1 MSDEQKIRLLLV
13 DDQTLL
19 RRGLAGLLNRNPDM
33 AVVGEAE
40 NGQQALEVVDA
51 VDPDVILM
59 DVRMPVMDGVA
70 ATRELVKRGTR
81 AGIIILTTF
90 DDDEYIFEGL
100 TAGARG
106 YLLKDAEYDELSQA
120 IRVVARGEALLQP
133 QVTSRV
139 LREFSRLA
147 GNGAGAAAKPKQQR
161 QPLAEPLT
169 DRETEVLRLI
179 VSGATNQDIAETL
192 HIGLGT
198 VKHHVRAIFGKLGAR
213 DRVQA
218 VLIAQELDL
227 V

>member
-1 MSDEQKIRLLLV
+1 MTDAPIRILLV

-19 RRGLAGLLNRNPDM
+19 RRGLVGLLNRNPDM
-33 AVVGEAE
+33 TVVGEAE
-40 NGQQALEVVDA
+40 NGQQALEA
-51 VDPDVILM
+51 AASLDPDVILM

-70 ATRELVKRGTR
+70 ATRELVRRSTR
-81 AGIIILTTF
+81 AGVIILTTF
-90 DDDEYIFEGL
+90 DDDAYIFEGIR
-100 TAGARG
+100 AGARG
-106 YLLKDAEYDELSQA
+106 YMLKDAEYDELSEA

-133 QVTSRV
+133 QITSR
-139 LREFSRLA
+139 LLKEFTRLSEQHPS
-147 GNGAGAAAKPKQQR
+147 KPKAR
-161 QPLAEPLT
+161 PLTEPLT
-169 DRETEVLRLI
+169 ERETEVLQLI
-179 VSGATNQDIAETL
+179 VSGATNQDIAEKL

>member
-1 MSDEQKIRLLLV
+1 MV
-13 DDQTLL
+13 
-19 RRGLAGLLNRNPDM
+19 
-33 AVVGEAE
+33 VVGEAG
-40 NGQQALEVVDA
+40 NGQEALEMA
-51 VDPDVILM
+51 GECDPDVILM

-70 ATRELVKRGTR
+70 ATRELVRRCVR

-90 DDDEYIFEGL
+90 DDDEYIFEAIA
-100 TAGARG
+100 AGARG

-139 LREFSRLA
+139 LKEFSRLSGQA
-147 GNGAGAAAKPKQQR
+147 PSRPKVK
-161 QPLAEPLT
+161 PLAEPLT
-169 DRETEVLRLI
+169 ERETEVLRLI
-179 VSGATNQDIAETL
+179 VSGDTNQDIAEKL

-198 VKHHVRAIFGKLGAR
+198 VKHHVRAIFAKLNAR

-218 VLIAQELDL
+218 VLIAQELNL